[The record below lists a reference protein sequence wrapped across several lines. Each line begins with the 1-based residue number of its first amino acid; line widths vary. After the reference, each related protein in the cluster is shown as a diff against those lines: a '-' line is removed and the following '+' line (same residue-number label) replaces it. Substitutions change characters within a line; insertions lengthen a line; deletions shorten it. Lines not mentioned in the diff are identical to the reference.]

1 MCEGRY
7 RITAVPR
14 TRGRKGGGR
23 GREEGKVGGREG
35 GKVEGEE
42 VKEEGRE
49 GRIIGEEG
57 SKRARAGGRKR
68 GEGGKADEREGG
80 SGTVNMNTLPA
91 RKRGEGGRKRRREG
105 GGTVNMNTLPAS
117 FASLICQL
125 SSKFMSIRTSRVEYS
140 RGKIGYNKTMQFVRV
155 SGHEHWH

>member
-68 GEGGKADEREGG
+68 GEGG
-80 SGTVNMNTLPA
+80 
-91 RKRGEGGRKRRREG
+91 RKRSREG